1 MRLKLLL
8 EATEDIAIPWSYR
21 SDLTRLVY
29 RLIGLADKDYASW
42 LYYKGYVRGR
52 KVYRMFCYSDLEC
65 ARFEVS
71 SEGLKARGS
80 MVWQITSPD
89 ENFIKKLMSGINIL
103 SNRLEIFGGKIE
115 VLDAIETRMPS
126 IDRATTFHTISPI
139 VVSKQNKG
147 KDSPPLYLSPQNH
160 GFTESLERNM
170 LFKWEAFNGKPIEQ
184 QGFQIRVW
192 NPKSKLVPIFNIK
205 VRAWNLKLQMWGS
218 DELVRF
224 VYDTGLGER
233 NSQGFG
239 MIEVGG

>member
-8 EATEDIAIPWSYR
+8 EATEDIVIPWSYR

-29 RLIGLADKDYASW
+29 GLVGLADKDYASW
-42 LYYKGYVRGR
+42 LYNKGYVRER

-71 SEGLKARGS
+71 SEGFKVRGS
-80 MVWQITSPD
+80 MVWQLTSPD

-103 SNRLEIFGGKIE
+103 SNKLEIFGSKIE

-126 IDRATTFHTISPI
+126 IDRAITFHTISPI
-139 VVSKQNKG
+139 VVSKQDKG
-147 KDSPPLYLSPQNH
+147 KGSPPLYLSPQNH
-160 GFTESLERNM
+160 SFTESIERNL

-192 NPKSKLVPIFNIK
+192 DPKSKLVPIFNIK
-205 VRAWNLKLQMWGS
+205 VRAWHLKLQMWGS

-224 VYDTGLGER
+224 AYDTGLGER